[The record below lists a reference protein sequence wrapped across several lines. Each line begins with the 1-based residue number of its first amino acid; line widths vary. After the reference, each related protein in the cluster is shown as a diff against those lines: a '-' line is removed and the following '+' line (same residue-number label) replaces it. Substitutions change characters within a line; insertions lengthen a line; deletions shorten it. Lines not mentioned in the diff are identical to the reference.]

1 MNGELRIL
9 LVEDSED
16 DAFLLKNAL
25 EKGGV
30 RPTIQRVETAGA
42 MQAALDSQEWDVVI
56 SDYFMPNF
64 SGTDALAVLKAKGLD
79 LPFLI
84 VSGAVEE
91 ETAVLAMRAGAHDY
105 IMKDNLARLIPVIER
120 ERREAEMRRNQR
132 RIEEEKRKI
141 EAQLFQS
148 RKMEAIGR
156 LTGGVAHDFN
166 NILTA
171 IRGYTDL
178 AIRRTEPGS
187 SMHADL
193 SEVQTAVDRAA
204 SLTRQLLLFS
214 RCQPMEFEPVDVNK
228 SIRNL
233 LGMLRRILG
242 EDVQVAYEL
251 SEDPLITIADPTS
264 VEQMLMN
271 LVVNSRDAMPEGGTI
286 RIRTEPV
293 GLKAADVRKMPDGRP
308 GRFIR
313 MSVSDTGS
321 GMDAAVIE
329 HIFEPFFT
337 TKDMGKGSGL
347 GLSVVY
353 GIVQQHKGWI
363 TVDSRPGSG
372 SEFHVFLPRSDAR
385 PKSQTPEG
393 PVPRAVRGLGERILL
408 IEDEESVLN
417 YTLRSLEDNG
427 YRVYA
432 ASGEKD
438 ALDLFAAQQGDFH
451 LVFSDVVLPHT
462 TGLKLIEKM
471 TAENPALRV
480 LFSSGYTDTKSQWK
494 IIEEKGYPFLQKPY
508 SLDHLLKTVHEVL
521 SKKRS
526 S

>member
-1 MNGELRIL
+1 VNPELRIL

-16 DAFLLKNAL
+16 DAFLLMNAL
-25 EKGGV
+25 AKGGV
-30 RPTIQRVETAGA
+30 QPTLLRVETAQA
-42 MQAALDSQEWDVVI
+42 MQAALDKQEWDVVI
-56 SDYFMPNF
+56 SDYFMPSF
-64 SGTDALAVLKAKGLD
+64 SGPDALGVLKEKGLD

-120 ERREAEMRRNQR
+120 ERREAELRKNQR

-178 AIRRTEPGS
+178 AIRHAEPGS
-187 SMHADL
+187 TLHADL
-193 SEVQTAVDRAA
+193 TEVQTAVDRAA
-204 SLTRQLLLFS
+204 GLTRQLLLFS
-214 RCQPMEFEPVDVNK
+214 RCQPMEMEPVDVNK

-242 EDVQVAYEL
+242 EDVQIAYEL
-251 SEDPLITIADPTS
+251 SPEELIVLADPTS

-271 LVVNSRDAMPEGGTI
+271 LVVNGRDAMPEGGTI
-286 RIRTEPV
+286 RIRTETV
-293 GLKAADVRKMPDGRP
+293 ALKASDVRRMPDSRP
-308 GRFIR
+308 GRFVR
-313 MSVSDTGS
+313 LSVSDTGS
-321 GMDAAVIE
+321 GMDSAVLE

-363 TVDSRPGSG
+363 VVDSRPGGG
-372 SEFHVFLPRSDAR
+372 SDFHVYLPRSDAK
-385 PKSQTPEG
+385 PKSRAPEG
-393 PVPRAVRGLGERILL
+393 PIPDSVKGRGERILF
-408 IEDEESVLN
+408 IEDEESVR
-417 YTLRSLEDNG
+417 TFTQRTMEDNG

-432 ASGEKD
+432 ASGEKE
-438 ALDLFAAQQGDFH
+438 AMDLFTAQQGDFH
-451 LVFSDVVLPHT
+451 LIFSDVVLPHT

-471 TAENPALRV
+471 TAENPGLRV

-494 IIEEKGYPFLQKPY
+494 IIGEKGYPFLQKPY
-508 SLDHLLKTVHEVL
+508 SLKHLLMTVHEVL
-521 SKKRS
+521 QKKK
-526 S
+526 

>member
-1 MNGELRIL
+1 MNADLRVL

-16 DAFLLKNAL
+16 DAILLMNAL
-25 EKGGV
+25 ERGGCRASV
-30 RPTIQRVETAGA
+30 RRVETAAA
-42 MQAALDSQEWDVVI
+42 MREALDGQEWDVVI
-56 SDYFMPNF
+56 SDYFMPRF
-64 SGTDALAVLKAKGLD
+64 SGPDALALLKEKGLD

-105 IMKDNLARLIPVIER
+105 IMKDNLARLVPVIER
-120 ERREAEMRRNQR
+120 ERREAEVRKNQR
-132 RIEEEKRKI
+132 RMEEEKRKI

-178 AIRRTEPGS
+178 AIRHADPGS
-187 SMHADL
+187 PLHADL

-204 SLTRQLLLFS
+204 GLTRQLLLFS
-214 RCQPMEFEPVDVNK
+214 RCQPMEFEPVDLNR
-228 SIRNL
+228 SIQNL

-242 EDVQVAYEL
+242 EDIRVAYDL
-251 SEDPLITIADPTS
+251 SAEPLIVLADPTS
-264 VEQMLMN
+264 IEQMLMN
-271 LVVNSRDAMPEGGTI
+271 LVVNGRDAMPDGGTI
-286 RIRTEPV
+286 RITTEPV
-293 GLKAADVRKMPDGRP
+293 DLDSADVRTMPDGRP

-313 MSVSDTGS
+313 MSVFDTGS
-321 GMDAAVIE
+321 GMDASVLE

-353 GIVQQHKGWI
+353 GIVQQHKGWVA
-363 TVDSRPGSG
+363 VDSRPGNG
-372 SEFHVFLPRSDAR
+372 SAFHVYLPRSDAR
-385 PKSQTPEG
+385 PRSRAADG
-393 PVPRAVRGLGERILL
+393 PVPDSVKGRGQRIL
-408 IEDEESVLN
+408 IVEDEESVRLFSQR
-417 YTLRSLEDNG
+417 TLEDNG

-432 ASGEKD
+432 ASGERE
-438 ALDLFAAQQGDFH
+438 AMDLFDAQQGDFH
-451 LVFSDVVLPHT
+451 MVFSDVVLPNT
-462 TGLKLIEKM
+462 TGIKLVEKM
-471 TAENPALRV
+471 TAVNPSLKV
-480 LFSSGYTDTKSQWK
+480 LFSSGYTDTKSQWE
-494 IIEEKGYPFLQKPY
+494 IIKGKGYPFLQKPY
-508 SLDHLLKTVHEVL
+508 SLNSLLNAVHEAL
-521 SKKRS
+521 KKKS